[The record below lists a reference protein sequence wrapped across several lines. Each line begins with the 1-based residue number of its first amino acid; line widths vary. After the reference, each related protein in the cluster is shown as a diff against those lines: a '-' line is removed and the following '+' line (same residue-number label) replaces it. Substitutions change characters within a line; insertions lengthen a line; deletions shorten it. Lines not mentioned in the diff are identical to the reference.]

1 MLCAMQA
8 VRSWTRGNSGLG
20 ETAGTAGEDSTSP
33 ALEVVNVTTFERA
46 RRQAA
51 GNYADR
57 LFEGRLIAY
66 IELAATPNYFFAGL
80 LCWLSVGASLLVF
93 LRAKRTGWRPA
104 LLRFR
109 R

>member
-1 MLCAMQA
+1 MQA

-66 IELAATPNYFFAGL
+66 VRLTLFE
-80 LCWLSVGASLLVF
+80 S
-93 LRAKRTGWRPA
+93 LRAEFGNSAYCVFAAGCPA
-104 LLRFR
+104 WAAANAG
-109 R
+109 